1 MEFWG
6 KHLILDVANGDLEAV
21 RSKEV
26 IQNFVNEL
34 VKAIDMIAFG
44 PTWIER
50 FATHDAT
57 KSGISFVQ
65 MIETSNITGH
75 FVDKDGSFYLDI
87 FSCKDFDEEIVVELV
102 EKYFGEDIV
111 ITNGMSFDRDAHKD
125 TGLFDDKTENLT
137 FETDKNTFKK
147 AVLEALKGE
156 TIRCEAVIADIDVI
170 VLQDIVGDDD
180 GI

>member
-1 MEFWG
+1 MEYWG
-6 KHLILDVANGDLEAV
+6 KHLILDVANGDIEAV

-34 VKAIDMIAFG
+34 VVKIDMIAFG

-50 FATHDAT
+50 FATHDET

-87 FSCKDFDEEIVVELV
+87 FSCKDFDENDVLDLV
-102 EKYFGEDIV
+102 EKYFGENVVFTNAAV
-111 ITNGMSFDRDAHKD
+111 IDRDAHKD
-125 TGLFDDKTENLT
+125 TGIFDQETVLVVNGNMVVNGNIIINPEETESN
-137 FETDKNTFKK
+137 N
-147 AVLEALKGE
+147 
-156 TIRCEAVIADIDVI
+156 
-170 VLQDIVGDDD
+170 